1 MSRKEIRQKKKSKI
15 QVRKALLISALS
27 TMMCLTMLL
36 GTTFAWFTDTASTS
50 VNTVNAGDLKLG
62 LEYAYAAESS
72 AAEDTATW
80 QPVKGISNN
89 TAILKDVGTHGE
101 ADKVWEPGL
110 AKYVQL
116 KVKNDGN
123 LSLKYKLG
131 LVIEEETA
139 GRNTAN
145 RTFKLSNYLQAA
157 ILDGAQ
163 NFDSSAK
170 AINAVKNQNIL
181 VETKAL
187 SEGCIT
193 EGELY
198 PEMKNPEA
206 AATSAEN
213 ATSNT
218 AGAAG
223 NADSRPSEKIITIV
237 VYYPDYPE
245 SVTAKTSALNEVSVP
260 KISIGVRAFAG
271 QLVDE
276 SDSNGSSYDENAT
289 FLIEASNEAE
299 FMQAVRDAEAGD
311 TIKLTDDIVI
321 SSALTIDKELTI
333 DLNGKTVTADGNFA
347 LVNDGA
353 KLTIAG
359 GTVESGRYVFDV
371 KGGEVV
377 VNDGSF
383 TAQETVC
390 ALFGGSKL
398 TVNGGTF
405 TSKDNAAVATNGSSA
420 KGCEINIDGG
430 VFNANIQT
438 AGYIACGVYV
448 ANKDTVNINAGTFN
462 ITDGVGVLMRAG
474 HTTIGNNVVI
484 NLTNTGKV
492 TAGKI
497 GDANIDIATPSY
509 LVMDV
514 RSGYPGAT
522 AGFTITNNSNY
533 ELVEYK

>member
-15 QVRKALLISALS
+15 QIRKALLISALS
-27 TMMCLTMLL
+27 TVMCLTMLL

-62 LEYAYAAESS
+62 LEYAYAAGSS
-72 AAEDTATW
+72 TAEGSAIW
-80 QPVKGISNN
+80 QPVKEISNN
-89 TAILKDVGTHGE
+89 TAILKDVGTHEGV
-101 ADKVWEPGL
+101 DKAWEPGL

-131 LVIEEETA
+131 LVIKEETA

-145 RTFKLSNYLQAA
+145 ETFKLSNYLQAA
-157 ILDGAQ
+157 ILDGAK
-163 NFDSSAK
+163 NFDSSEAAISAVQDK
-170 AINAVKNQNIL
+170 AEIL
-181 VETKAL
+181 SK
-187 SEGCIT
+187 GCIT

-198 PEMKNPEA
+198 PELKNPEA

-237 VYYPDYPE
+237 VYYPE
-245 SVTAKTSALNEVSVP
+245 SATAETSALDKESVP
-260 KISIGVRAFAG
+260 NISIGVRAFAG
-271 QLVDE
+271 QLADE
-276 SDSNGSSYDENAT
+276 SDSNGSSYDENAPLET
-289 FLIEASNEAE
+289 ASTPEELTKAIE
-299 FMQAVRDAEAGD
+299 DALPGD
-311 TIKLTDDIVI
+311 TIALTDDIVI

-333 DLNGKTVTADGNFA
+333 DLNGKTVTATENFA
-347 LVNDGA
+347 TINSEA

-359 GTVESGRYVFDV
+359 GTVESGRYVFNV

-398 TVNGGTF
+398 TVNDGTF
-405 TSKDNAAVATNGSSA
+405 TSKDNAVVATNGS
-420 KGCEINIDGG
+420 KEQDGCEITINGG
-430 VFNANIQT
+430 VFNANIT
-438 AGYIACGVYV
+438 SAGYIACGVYV
-448 ANKDTVNINAGTFN
+448 ANKDIVNIKAGTFN
-462 ITDGVGVLMRAG
+462 VTDGVGVLMRAG

-484 NLTNTGKV
+484 NLTNTGKI
-492 TAGKI
+492 TAGKV
-497 GDANIDIATPSY
+497 GDANIDITTPSY

-533 ELVEYK
+533 ELVEYKKIAE

>member
-1 MSRKEIRQKKKSKI
+1 MQI
-15 QVRKALLISALS
+15 RKALLISALS

-62 LEYAYAAESS
+62 LEYAYAAGSS

-89 TAILKDVGTHGE
+89 TAILKDVGTHGV
-101 ADKVWEPGL
+101 ADKAWEPGL

-116 KVKNDGN
+116 KVKNDGD

-145 RTFKLSNYLQAA
+145 RTIKLSNYLQAA

-163 NFDSSAK
+163 NFDSSEAAISAVEGK
-170 AINAVKNQNIL
+170 AEIL
-181 VETKAL
+181 SK
-187 SEGCIT
+187 GCIT
-193 EGELY
+193 GGNLY
-198 PEMKNPEA
+198 PAQKNVEA
-206 AATSAEN
+206 TALSAEG
-213 ATSNT
+213 AENT
-218 AGAAG
+218 D
-223 NADSRPSEKIITIV
+223 NRPNEKIITIV
-237 VYYPDYPE
+237 VYYPE
-245 SVTAKTSALNEVSVP
+245 SATKATSALDEKSVP

-271 QLVDE
+271 QLADE
-276 SDSNGSSYDENAT
+276 SDSNGDSYDENAPLVT
-289 FLIEASNEAE
+289 ASTPEELTKAIE
-299 FMQAVRDAEAGD
+299 DALPGD
-311 TIKLTDDIVI
+311 TIALTDNIEI

-333 DLNGKTVTADGNFA
+333 DLNGKTVTATGNFA

-359 GTVESGRYVFDV
+359 GTVESGRYVFRV
-371 KGGEVV
+371 EGGEVV

-398 TVNGGTF
+398 TVNDGTF
-405 TSKDNAAVATNGSSA
+405 TSKDNAVVATNGSSVN
-420 KGCEINIDGG
+420 GCEININGG
-430 VFNANIQT
+430 IFNANIT
-438 AGYIACGVYV
+438 SAGYIACGVYV

-462 ITDGVGVLMRAG
+462 VTDGVGVLMRAG
-474 HTTIGNNVVI
+474 HTTIEKNVVI

-492 TAGKI
+492 TAGRI

-522 AGFTITNNSNY
+522 AGFEITNNSSY